1 MFSFSFDNIEVDFVD
16 ILVEI
21 YLGTAL
27 IQQQQYKMPLQM
39 AMAQINQLYNQIG
52 NDPRPM
58 RAVVKTPYYT
68 EEGKMLIN
76 QSELFNNTY
85 IKEFNIEKTEY

>member
-1 MFSFSFDNIEVDFVD
+1 MNFFFQEIDMDIREISIEV
-16 ILVEI
+16 

-27 IQQQQYKMPLQM
+27 VQQQRVQMLLQM
-39 AMAQINQLYNQIG
+39 AMAQINQLYNQVG
-52 NDPRPM
+52 ADPRPM

-76 QSELFNNTY
+76 QSELFNNIY
-85 IKEFNIEKTEY
+85 VKEFNIEEIEY

>member
-1 MFSFSFDNIEVDFVD
+1 MFNFSFNGIEID
-16 ILVEI
+16 IVIFSVEI

-27 IQQQQYKMPLQM
+27 VQQQSYQMPLPV
-39 AMAQINQLYNQIG
+39 AMTQINQLYNEIG

-68 EEGKMLIN
+68 EEGKMLVN

-85 IKEFNIEKTEY
+85 IKEFDIKEV

>member
-1 MFSFSFDNIEVDFVD
+1 MFGFSFDNIEIDFVD
-16 ILVEI
+16 ILIEV

-39 AMAQINQLYNQIG
+39 AMAQINQLYNEIG
-52 NDPRPM
+52 NDSRPM
-58 RAVVKTPYYT
+58 RAVVRTPYYT
-68 EEGKMLIN
+68 EEGKRLIN

-85 IKEFNIEKTEY
+85 IKEFDIKEV

>member
-1 MFSFSFDNIEVDFVD
+1 MFNFSFNGIEID
-16 ILVEI
+16 IVTFSVEI

-27 IQQQQYKMPLQM
+27 IQQQSYQMPLPI
-39 AMAQINQLYNQIG
+39 AMTQINQLYNEIG

-58 RAVVKTPYYT
+58 RTVVKTPYYT

-76 QSELFNNTY
+76 QSELFNNSY
-85 IKEFNIEKTEY
+85 VKEFDIKEV